1 MQSEVFLVNEPDIE
15 KRIAQFKQSLE
26 EESKPDV
33 LKLIMSMVDLT
44 TLEGNDTEKKVQ
56 QLGMKA
62 MQYRVAAVCVYPGM
76 VGVSKKVLKNS
87 DVKVASV
94 AGGFPGGMTS
104 KEIKVAETKWAVS
117 EGADEIDM
125 VISRGKFLEGE
136 YNDVFDEIAEIK
148 LACGKALLKVILEKG
163 ELDTLE
169 NVRKASDIAIRAGAD
184 FIKTSTGKIQ
194 PGATL
199 PATLVMLD
207 AIREHY

>member
-62 MQYRVAAVCVYPGM
+62 IQYRVAAVCVYPGM
-76 VGVSKKVLKNS
+76 VGAAKKVLKNS

-94 AGGFPGGMTS
+94 AGGFPGGMTR
-104 KEIKVAETKWAVS
+104 KEIKISENTWAVNAR
-117 EGADEIDM
+117 ADD
-125 VISRGKFLEGE
+125 
-136 YNDVFDEIAEIK
+136 NDIM
-148 LACGKALLKVILEKG
+148 
-163 ELDTLE
+163 
-169 NVRKASDIAIRAGAD
+169 S
-184 FIKTSTGKIQ
+184 S
-194 PGATL
+194 
-199 PATLVMLD
+199 
-207 AIREHY
+207 